1 VHLPSTDV
9 RLSEEGKGEDMEQE
23 ETCYF
28 CGGSDQKSRLVPWFV
43 QTYRRSVHM
52 ACFLA
57 AYGADSDAESLL
69 EQRAA

>member
-1 VHLPSTDV
+1 
-9 RLSEEGKGEDMEQE
+9 MECE

-28 CGGSDQKSRLVPWFV
+28 CEGSDRTSPIVPWFV

-52 ACFLA
+52 TCFLTV
-57 AYGADSDAESLL
+57 YGTDSAAESLL